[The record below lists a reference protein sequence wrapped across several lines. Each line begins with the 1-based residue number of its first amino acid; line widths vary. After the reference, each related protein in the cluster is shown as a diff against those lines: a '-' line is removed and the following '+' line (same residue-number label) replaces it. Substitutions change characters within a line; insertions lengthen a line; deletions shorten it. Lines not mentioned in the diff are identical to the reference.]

1 MIEKAGKTYFTVKEF
16 ALKASVSPQAV
27 YKRLNKLE
35 SYVIRVDN
43 QNYIEETALDF
54 FVVKRVD
61 KPTNNVES
69 GQNISEKED
78 INKEDIKV
86 SENQIYDINKELFE
100 ILKEELRK
108 KDEEI
113 KRLQERLDH
122 AQDLIAD
129 MSQKAQMLA
138 IADKQERILQQ
149 QTKEET
155 IEAAA
160 AEKESMENS
169 DSMEKEIKEQS
180 KGIKGFFKRLFS

>member
-1 MIEKAGKTYFTVKEF
+1 MIEKGGKTYLTVKEF
-16 ALKASVSPQAV
+16 AIKASVSPQAV

-61 KPTNNVES
+61 KPVINVES
-69 GQNISEKED
+69 GQNTEKKED
-78 INKEDIKV
+78 TNKEDTKETE
-86 SENQIYDINKELFE
+86 SQIYNTNKELFE

-160 AEKESMENS
+160 AEKESAENS
-169 DSMEKEIKEQS
+169 DSMEKEVEKQP
-180 KGIKGFFKRLFS
+180 KGIKEFFKRLFS